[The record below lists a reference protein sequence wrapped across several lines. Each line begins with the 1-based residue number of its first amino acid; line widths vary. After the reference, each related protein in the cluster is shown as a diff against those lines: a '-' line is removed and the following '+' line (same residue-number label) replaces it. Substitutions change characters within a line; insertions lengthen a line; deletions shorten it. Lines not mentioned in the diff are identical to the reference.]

1 MNKTIEETIE
11 IVDKM
16 LAIPKAQMYW
26 AAMRD
31 KERQDELNKIEGFF
45 DSKRYHACETTKIKD
60 GMFIVELER
69 KEPKETL
76 FAVVVGGKDMHDM
89 FFNFNDALLGAISY
103 ETTGRIE
110 AGYWAA
116 KLMRKE
122 IPDAKEIRS

>member
-16 LAIPKAQMYW
+16 LTIPKAQMYW

-31 KERQDELNKIEGFF
+31 KERQDELNKIEEFF
-45 DSKRYHACETTKIKD
+45 DSKRYRACETTKIKD

-69 KEPKETL
+69 KEPKEAL
-76 FAVVVGGKDMHDM
+76 FAVVVNNKDMHDM

-103 ETTGRIE
+103 ETTGRGD
-110 AGYWAA
+110 AGIWAR
-116 KLMRKE
+116 KLFGE
-122 IPDAKEIRS
+122 ED